1 MLAKRALVV
10 AIILPVGLVVI
21 VLGGFWYFIT
31 ITIMLGLAAPEFAR
45 LFRAG
50 GFKPAGFFI
59 LMGTLLLA
67 TVRYFF
73 GLEASDWAV
82 SLVILG
88 AMTYHLIQFER
99 GYSQAGTDFSITL
112 AGTLYLGWIGSY
124 LISLRNLPGGMWWVL
139 QVLPSVWLADTGAYL
154 FGKAFGKHKMSPHLS
169 PGKTWEGY
177 VAGIITSVA
186 GTPLLVW
193 LYLSWGAVAPGL
205 TPLNGALMGGLLG
218 VLTPLGDLGESM
230 IKRQVGAKDSGT
242 LLPGHGGI
250 FDRIDSWLWAGVIG
264 YYLIVWIF

>member
-31 ITIMLGLAAPEFAR
+31 IAILLGLAAPEFAR

-50 GFKPAGFFI
+50 GFKPAGFII
-59 LMGTLLLA
+59 LLGTLLLA
-67 TVRYFF
+67 TVRYLF

-139 QVLPSVWLADTGAYL
+139 TVLPSVWLADTGAYL

-193 LYLSWGAVAPGL
+193 LYLSWGAGASGL
-205 TPLNGALMGGLLG
+205 TPLNGALMGVLLG